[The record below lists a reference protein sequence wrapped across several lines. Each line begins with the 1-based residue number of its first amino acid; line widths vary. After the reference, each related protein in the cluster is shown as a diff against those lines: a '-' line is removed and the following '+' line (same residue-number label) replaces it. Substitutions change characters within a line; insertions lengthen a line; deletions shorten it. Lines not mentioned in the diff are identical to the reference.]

1 MGGAKN
7 IPRSIPAP
15 CALCYQWIWIGDTTD
30 EQIVRIIDDAVQD
43 DGETV
48 KVRISNARLEKED
61 DDGDP
66 TNDVVKELDITR
78 AVATGTIHNE
88 GSLQRAWL
96 ARFGRTV
103 GTQVTDAMS
112 ERMRRGPERESHLT
126 FGGQRL
132 ALGERTREPH
142 LTMRGQHLALG
153 EGRLA
158 AEEADAHRLRL
169 VVEGSRGYAWPTGRT
184 LDPSL
189 ELGLRRD
196 WGDAETGLGLELG
209 ARVGYADPAAGL
221 SMQGV
226 CRARRTRSAPRR
238 ASARSARPSL

>member
-1 MGGAKN
+1 M
-7 IPRSIPAP
+7 
-15 CALCYQWIWIGDTTD
+15 WIGDATD
-30 EQIVRIIDDAVQD
+30 EQTVRIIDDAVND

-66 TNDVVKELDITR
+66 TNDVVKVLDITR

-88 GSLQRAWL
+88 GSLQRARL

-103 GTQVTDAMS
+103 GTHVTDAVS

-132 ALGERTREPH
+132 ALGECTREPH

-153 EGRLA
+153 ERTTD
-158 AEEADAHRLRL
+158 EAG
-169 VVEGSRGYAWPTGRT
+169 EGSKESPSNTRICSTRRLLLTLSTSAPSRRRSPETFIPAARASIPTGC
-184 LDPSL
+184 
-189 ELGLRRD
+189 
-196 WGDAETGLGLELG
+196 
-209 ARVGYADPAAGL
+209 PA
-221 SMQGV
+221 SPGV
-226 CRARRTRSAPRR
+226 PGPR
-238 ASARSARPSL
+238 P